1 MSLFLMLAA
10 SGCAQLNGSNEQVKA
25 IVKAAQEAE
34 DKRQYEEAQ
43 AKLAK
48 LKQLPLQLAGSTD
61 DKRIILNDIIKRYTA
76 LARHY
81 QESGDFVTA
90 KRLLLRAIEIEC
102 MDKQW
107 LRDGGLATES
117 WRRLMKSQS
126 TDKQLMVEK
135 RVGDVGKTSEEVV
148 RLIAS
153 AQKLERG
160 GQYQPALDL
169 LKQTEKLCA
178 PNSGQRAEVL
188 IAMAGPLNALKR
200 TKDTILVLKEAL
212 QIYDVKPPQFPLL
225 MVSALM
231 QLALAL
237 EVNGRYDE
245 AGDAYAR
252 ALDFTDKHPGSFPD
266 EVYLLGRRAHNLIMR
281 RKFDQGEPLAARF
294 QSVAKVGKN
303 IDLGNAV
310 MYNVEVGDVYLGNKM
325 LPKAKQSY
333 KRAVKLLQSHSYPA
347 AMNPSAGYAY
357 MQLAN
362 SEVALGELDESA
374 AHANAAA
381 DLVGRDWK
389 LGVAGTFNNLAG
401 AYKDKGKVEKALV
414 LNERALKLCEA
425 SVGRYGLETLSTLI
439 QYSDTAFIAGDQA
452 KSRWCLVEG
461 FNRSKH
467 MANCDEKGRLIAV
480 VKERMKV
487 RNFKF

>member
-1 MSLFLMLAA
+1 MLTA

-43 AKLAK
+43 TKLAK
-48 LKQLPLQLAGSTD
+48 LKQLPLQLTGSTD

-135 RVGDVGKTSEEVV
+135 RVGDVGKTSDEVV
-148 RLIAS
+148 HLIEK
-153 AQKLERG
+153 AQKLERA
-160 GQYQPALDL
+160 GQNQEALDL

-178 PNSGQRAEVL
+178 SNSGQRAEVL

-200 TKDTILVLKEAL
+200 SKDTILVLKEAL
-212 QIYDVKPPQFPLL
+212 RIFDAKPPQYPYL
-225 MVSALM
+225 MASALM

-237 EVNGRYDE
+237 EINGRYDE
-245 AGDAYAR
+245 AGDVYAR
-252 ALDFTDKHPGSFPD
+252 ALDFADKHPGAVPD
-266 EVYLLGRRAHNLIMR
+266 YVYLLGRRAHNLLVR
-281 RKFDQGEPLAARF
+281 RKFDQGEPLSARF
-294 QSVAKVGKN
+294 QSIAKVGKN

-333 KRAVKLLQSHSYPA
+333 KRAIKLLQGNPYPPA
-347 AMNPSAGYAY
+347 INPSAGYAY
-357 MQLAN
+357 LQLAN
-362 SEVALGELDESA
+362 CEVALGEVDESA
-374 AHANAAA
+374 AHANTAA

-401 AYKDKGKVEKALV
+401 VYKDKGKVEKALV
-414 LNERALKLCEA
+414 LNQRALKLCEA

-439 QYSDTAFIAGDQA
+439 QYSDTAFVAGDPT
-452 KSRWCLVEG
+452 KSRWCLLEG
-461 FNRSKH
+461 FSRAKH
-467 MANCDEKGRLIAV
+467 ISNCDEKGRLVAV
-480 VKERMKV
+480 IKARMKE